1 MGAVRTLD
9 SLPQLNYKNARMVR
23 KQKRTQEDVLSAAIV
38 QAVAVLAVEG
48 RYNISA
54 CKWLLVVNNVVPL
67 NQKAHVF
74 DIELIQ

>member
-9 SLPQLNYKNARMVR
+9 SLPQLNNKNARMVR
-23 KQKRTQEDVLSAAIV
+23 KQKRTKDVLSAAIV
-38 QAVAVLAVEG
+38 QAVAVLAVES

-54 CKWLLVVNNVVPL
+54 CKWLLVVDNVVPL